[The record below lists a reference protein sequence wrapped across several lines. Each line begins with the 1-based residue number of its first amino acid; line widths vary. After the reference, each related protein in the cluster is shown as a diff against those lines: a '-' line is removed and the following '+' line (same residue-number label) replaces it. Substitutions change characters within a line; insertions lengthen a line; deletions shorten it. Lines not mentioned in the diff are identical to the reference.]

1 MLMGGNARIS
11 KKQTKINKK
20 GIKQK
25 DFRLELSGSPRDG
38 IGCSLNIAKKF
49 SNEHTFFEKV
59 FPKCSLA
66 QCLSGFAKNL
76 IKFF

>member
-1 MLMGGNARIS
+1 MGGNVGIS
-11 KKQTKINKK
+11 KKQTKMNKK
-20 GIKQK
+20 EIKQK

-49 SNEHTFFEKV
+49 SNEHTFCEKV

-66 QCLSGFAKNL
+66 QCLSGFAQNL

>member
-11 KKQTKINKK
+11 KKQIKINKK

-49 SNEHTFFEKV
+49 SNEHAFFEKV

-66 QCLSGFAKNL
+66 QYLRGFH
-76 IKFF
+76 

>member
-1 MLMGGNARIS
+1 MGENKRIS
-11 KKQTKINKK
+11 KKQSKMNKK

-49 SNEHTFFEKV
+49 ESEHTFYKKV
-59 FPKCSLA
+59 FPKCSPTHYLCGIGA
-66 QCLSGFAKNL
+66 F
-76 IKFF
+76 

>member
-1 MLMGGNARIS
+1 MRENKRIS
-11 KKQTKINKK
+11 KKEPKTNKK

-66 QCLSGFAKNL
+66 QCLSGFAQNL

>member
-1 MLMGGNARIS
+1 MCENKRIS
-11 KKQTKINKK
+11 KKQPKTNKK

-49 SNEHTFFEKV
+49 RNEHTFYKKV
-59 FPKCSLA
+59 FPKCSQTQYLRGIGRNK
-66 QCLSGFAKNL
+66 QN
-76 IKFF
+76 FF